1 MSIVKDSNF
10 KLMTLIES
18 EFFRKTMLVVIYAKI
33 LHQNFIPTIY
43 KKTFPFFYVSS
54 ANEIWKVEYMLEL
67 SN

>member
-33 LHQNFIPTIY
+33 LHQSFIRQFT
-43 KKTFPFFYVSS
+43 KTFPFFYLSS
-54 ANEIWKVEYMLEL
+54 ANEIWKVEYMFEL